1 MLMIQ
6 IMGKKCIIWTSL
18 DHSLARR
25 GQAAF
30 TDNFSKIKSN
40 GREVVPG
47 MKIDTLLLTE
57 GGKKAR
63 LAKMTSIS

>member
-1 MLMIQ
+1 M
-6 IMGKKCIIWTSL
+6 

-30 TDNFSKIKSN
+30 TDNLSKLESS
-40 GREVVPG
+40 GREVVNG
-47 MKIDTLLLTE
+47 RKIDTLLLTE

-63 LAKMTSIS
+63 VTKTTKVS